1 MVLPD
6 WSQPARYHEHPETA
20 SATVRG
26 VAFDLVNRPLARPA
40 LALAPLDGELTMARR
55 YNLWRPMISSAFAR
69 FLFLFFL
76 PAAIL
81 LGPVPSDAPAQVVIP
96 AEALSPDTAVT
107 QLLQRGQDLE
117 SQQRWSEALA
127 HYEDAI
133 RDYPDKSELWDRLTQ
148 ARMHYDVSRRYE
160 DPGFMSWVQQ
170 LSERDAQNVYSE
182 VLRKIES
189 YYVKQ
194 PSWQELAQRGLD
206 NLDIALASVTFRQAN
221 QVRGTDEAVR
231 AFCDQLQRR
240 MQATKVRNQREAC
253 EVAGNVAKLAEQ
265 QLGLRPAAT
274 VLEFTSGA
282 ACALDQYSCF
292 LTGGQLDEVFSQI
305 EGNFVGLG
313 IELRAQQ
320 DALLIV
326 NVLPGGPA
334 EAAGVRNG
342 ERIVEING
350 LSVSQ
355 VSSDEA
361 ADMLKGPEDSAVEI
375 VLADPAGAA
384 RRLRVV
390 RRRVDVPSVQDVKI
404 VDRQYGIGYLRLTSF
419 QKTTNREF
427 DEALWHLHRDG
438 MQSLIVDVRGNPGGL
453 LPAAVEVADKFVAS
467 GTIVSTRGRNS
478 HEDFDYQAH
487 AVGTWQVPLVVLIDG
502 DTASAGEI
510 FTGAIHDHRR
520 GTVVGQRS
528 YGKGSVQGIFSLN
541 ASKAGV
547 RLTTAKF
554 FSPGGH
560 AISHN
565 GVYPDV
571 VVRTAKKPVTEGQS
585 EISFGE
591 DTTLAA
597 GLQVARNS
605 LLSQRQAAT
614 P

>member
-1 MVLPD
+1 M
-6 WSQPARYHEHPETA
+6 E
-20 SATVRG
+20 
-26 VAFDLVNRPLARPA
+26 
-40 LALAPLDGELTMARR
+40 RR
-55 YNLWRPMISSAFAR
+55 HSLRRTTIRSAFAR
-69 FLFLFFL
+69 FLFLFF

-81 LGPVPSDAPAQVVIP
+81 LGLAPRSAPAQVVIP
-96 AEALSPDTAVT
+96 AEALATETAVT
-107 QLLQRGQDLE
+107 QLLERGQDLE
-117 SQQRWSEALA
+117 TQQRWGDALA
-127 HYEDAI
+127 HYEEAI
-133 RDYPDKSELWDRLTQ
+133 RDYPDKAELWDRLTL
-148 ARMHYDVSRRYE
+148 ARMHYDVSRRYD
-160 DPGFMSWVQQ
+160 DPSFVTWVQK
-170 LSERDAQNVYSE
+170 LNEPAAQAVYSE

-206 NLDIALASVTFRQAN
+206 NLDIALASATFRQAH
-221 QVRGTDEAVR
+221 QVRCPDETVR
-231 AFCDQLQRR
+231 AFCEQVQRR
-240 MQATKVRNQREAC
+240 MKATAVRNQREAC
-253 EVAGNVAKLAEQ
+253 EVAGNVAKLAQQ
-265 QLGLRPAAT
+265 QLGLPPAAT

-313 IELRAQQ
+313 IELRAH
-320 DALLIV
+320 DKSLLIV

-334 EAAGVRNG
+334 QAAGIHSG
-342 ERIVEING
+342 ERIVEIDG
-350 LSVSQ
+350 LPVSQ

-361 ADMLKGPEDSAVEI
+361 ADMLKGPEGSAVEI
-375 VLADPAGAA
+375 VLTGAAGAA

-404 VDRQYGIGYLRLTSF
+404 VDRQYGIGYFRLASF
-419 QKTTNREF
+419 QKTTSREF
-427 DEALWHLHRDG
+427 DEALWQLHRDG
-438 MQSLIVDVRGNPGGL
+438 MKSLIVDVRGNPGGL
-453 LPAAVEVADKFVAS
+453 LPAAVEVADKFVSS

-487 AVGTWQVPLVVLIDG
+487 TVGTWQVPLVVLIDG
-502 DTASAGEI
+502 DTASASEI
-510 FTGAIHDHRR
+510 FAGAIHDHRR

-528 YGKGSVQGIFSLN
+528 YGKGSVQGIFTLN

-554 FSPGGH
+554 YSPGGH
-560 AISHN
+560 AIAHN

-571 VVRTAKKPVTEGQS
+571 IVRTAQKPVTEGPSQIASS
-585 EISFGE
+585 E
-591 DTTLAA
+591 DATLAA

>member
-1 MVLPD
+1 M
-6 WSQPARYHEHPETA
+6 E
-20 SATVRG
+20 
-26 VAFDLVNRPLARPA
+26 
-40 LALAPLDGELTMARR
+40 RR
-55 YNLWRPMISSAFAR
+55 YRLRRTTIRSAFAR
-69 FLFLFFL
+69 FLFLFF

-81 LGPVPSDAPAQVVIP
+81 LGLAPCSAPAQVVIP
-96 AEALSPDTAVT
+96 AEALATETAVT
-107 QLLQRGQDLE
+107 QLLQHGQDLE
-117 SQQRWSEALA
+117 TQQRWGEALA

-133 RDYPDKSELWDRLTQ
+133 RDYPDKAELWDRLTLS
-148 ARMHYDVSRRYE
+148 RMHYDLSRRYE
-160 DPGFMSWVQQ
+160 DPSFVTWVQK
-170 LSERDAQNVYSE
+170 LSERDAQAVYSE

-206 NLDIALASVTFRQAN
+206 NLDIALASAAFRQAN
-221 QVRGTDEAVR
+221 QVRCPDEAVR
-231 AFCDQLQRR
+231 AFCEQVQRR
-240 MQATKVRNQREAC
+240 MKATTVRNQREAC

-265 QLGLRPAAT
+265 QLGLPPAAA

-292 LTGGQLDEVFSQI
+292 LTSGQLDEVFSQI

-313 IELRAQQ
+313 IELRAHEKS
-320 DALLIV
+320 LLIV

-334 EAAGVRNG
+334 QAAGIRDG

-350 LSVSQ
+350 LPVSQ

-361 ADMLKGPEDSAVEI
+361 ADMLKGPEGSAVEI
-375 VLADPAGAA
+375 VLTGAAGAT

-390 RRRVDVPSVQDVKI
+390 RRRVDVPSVQDAKI
-404 VDRQYGIGYLRLTSF
+404 VDRQYGIGYLRLASF
-419 QKTTNREF
+419 QKTTSREF
-427 DEALWHLHRDG
+427 DEALWQLHRDG
-438 MQSLIVDVRGNPGGL
+438 MKSLIVDVRGNPGGL
-453 LPAAVEVADKFVAS
+453 LPAAVEVADKFVTS

-487 AVGTWQVPLVVLIDG
+487 TVGTWQIPLVVLIDG
-502 DTASAGEI
+502 DTASASEI
-510 FTGAIHDHRR
+510 FAGAIHDHRR

-528 YGKGSVQGIFSLN
+528 YGKGSVQGIFTLN

-560 AISHN
+560 AIAHN

-571 VVRTAKKPVTEGQS
+571 LVRTAKKPVTESLSQLAS
-585 EISFGE
+585 RE
-591 DTTLAA
+591 DATLAA